1 MHAMEAQPAILLE
14 ILVSGVLIA
23 VTMVVHGCGMYAVVQ
38 IAHRLALA
46 PHRGRPTF
54 YAGQVLALVVLLALT
69 VLVVD
74 MSIWAFAFVAM
85 ELIPDPRLAL
95 HFAALTFTT
104 LGASTPLP
112 AQWLLLEAS
121 CAIAGT
127 FTFAWTTAVLFQIL
141 NRLIPWHSA

>member
-1 MHAMEAQPAILLE
+1 MEPHPAILLE
-14 ILVSGVLIA
+14 ILVSGVLMA
-23 VTMVVHGCGMYAVVQ
+23 VTMMIHGCGMYAVVQ
-38 IAHRLALA
+38 IANRLTATNRQAHRAF
-46 PHRGRPTF
+46 H
-54 YAGQVLALVVLLALT
+54 AGKVLTVVVLLALF
-69 VLVVD
+69 VLMLD
-74 MSIWAFAFVAM
+74 MSVWAFTFSVM

-112 AQWLLLEAS
+112 AEWLLLEAS

-141 NRLIPWHSA
+141 NRLFAWHSI